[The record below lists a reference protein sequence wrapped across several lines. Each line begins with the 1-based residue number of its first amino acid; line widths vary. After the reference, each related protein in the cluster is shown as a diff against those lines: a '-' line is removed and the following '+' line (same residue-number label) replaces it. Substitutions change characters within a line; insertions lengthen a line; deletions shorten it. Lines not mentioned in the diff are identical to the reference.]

1 MLDSVFADLAS
12 SALKIQSIT
21 AVAGDL
27 TIARRIWS
35 TYPPGHPQIEAAVQK
50 LSASFIALCQDSTRL
65 QLAVTRDG
73 LLLDDD
79 YLDRDNRAVKNV
91 AAMLFERG
99 IGVLEVQRAPEL
111 GELHALLSLLVMK
124 REEVFSQ
131 GGIEQLWHEAG
142 ISSLQIKAIR
152 YDRFSGTELE
162 RLDKD
167 LAEETDNLWE
177 RFTRLLV
184 KSELGLGDVEQGA
197 FAPELL
203 AARLNAHFFHR
214 SGVGSG
220 LSAATLRTFSSLVQQ
235 SFNATAG
242 AGLGGDGSGTAAAGE
257 GGDQDAGAERPDQK
271 ADLRAFITALDPE
284 LRRQILNGFC
294 ETAQLDADVSQE
306 LFRFLGSTLLQET
319 YATAE
324 QYAAAP
330 PLLQE
335 LLRTLLPH
343 LTKSFQAAGDD
354 DEVRAKMQTLL
365 QEHACEAYMP
375 DGYIQ
380 GLVDALQ
387 SGSVKQLAPDELQPL
402 LQTLTPHFIDSRSS
416 DLILQLVFS
425 DPTGAT
431 AQELIR
437 NLADMCGHFLEL
449 GDYAHVLK
457 VLSQAADPR
466 LPPQLR
472 LAMRDAFCRREF
484 LDEILSGLTIWGKPK
499 YDEVALLIQVLGR
512 AFIEPLLDR
521 MAEEENMSLR
531 RFMMDR
537 VQSFGEVARPHL
549 LARLSDQRWYV
560 LRNILI
566 MLRSVAT
573 SDDAELLRPL
583 LRNSNQRVRQESLR
597 LLLYLGDPVAQRQL
611 LRDIDS
617 TDRETQLNAISMADR
632 TSPPEMAHKL
642 LTLLTAGGFSA
653 VECELKSAAIQAL
666 GEIGRPELLPE
677 LVKVLGMRSLL
688 SFKALQ
694 RIKLDV
700 VRSFERYPVT
710 AAGPLLEQ
718 LAKGGDELARQAA
731 ESLKKLRSK
740 RP

>member
-12 SALKIQSIT
+12 SALKIQSIV
-21 AVAGDL
+21 AVAADL
-27 TIARRIWS
+27 TIARRIWNA
-35 TYPPGHPQIEAAVQK
+35 YPPGHPQIESAVQK
-50 LSASFIALCQDSTRL
+50 LSASFRSLCQSSTRL
-65 QLAVTRDG
+65 QLAVTREG
-73 LLLDDD
+73 LLLDDE

-91 AAMLFERG
+91 AALLFERG
-99 IGVLEVQRAPEL
+99 IGVLAVLRAPEPD
-111 GELHALLSLLVMK
+111 ELHAVLSLLVMK
-124 REEVFSQ
+124 REEIYSL

-152 YDRFSGTELE
+152 YDRFSGTEQE
-162 RLDKD
+162 GLDSE
-167 LAEETDNLWE
+167 LAEDPGSLWE
-177 RFTRLLV
+177 RFAKLLA
-184 KSELGLGDVEQGA
+184 KSELGLGDAEQGE

-203 AARLNAHFFHR
+203 AARLNAHFSHR
-214 SGVGSG
+214 SGAGSG
-220 LSAATLRTFSSLVQQ
+220 LSAATLRTFSSLMQR
-235 SFNATAG
+235 SLTAG
-242 AGLGGDGSGTAAAGE
+242 IGDASADAEDENVDQEPSGHATE
-257 GGDQDAGAERPDQK
+257 
-271 ADLRAFITALDPE
+271 LRAFIAALDPE

-294 ETAQLDADVSQE
+294 ETAQLDAPASQE
-306 LFRFLGSTLLQET
+306 LFRFLGSKLLQET

-335 LLRTLLPH
+335 LLRVLLPH
-343 LTKSFQAAGDD
+343 VTQSLQASDDD
-354 DEVRAKMQTLL
+354 DEIRTKMQTLL

-380 GLVDALQ
+380 GLVDAMQ
-387 SGSVKQLAPDELQPL
+387 NGAVKQLMPEELQPL
-402 LQTLTPHFIDSRSS
+402 LQTLTPHFVDSRSS
-416 DLILQLVFS
+416 ELILQLVFS

-431 AQELIR
+431 AQELIA
-437 NLADMCGHFLEL
+437 NLANMCGHFLEL
-449 GDYAHVLK
+449 GDYGHVLK

-484 LDEILSGLTIWGKPK
+484 LDEILSGLTVWGKPK
-499 YDEVALLIQVLGR
+499 YDDVALLIQVLGR

-537 VQSFGEVARPHL
+537 VQSFGEAARPHL

-560 LRNILI
+560 LRNILL

-573 SDDAELLRPL
+573 SDDVEQLRPL
-583 LRNSNQRVRQESLR
+583 LRNSNQRVRQEALK
-597 LLLYLGDPVAQRQL
+597 LLLCLGDPVAQRQL

-632 TSPPEMAHKL
+632 TSPPEMARKL
-642 LTLLTAGGFSA
+642 LILLTTGGFSA
-653 VECELKSAAIQAL
+653 VECELKSAAVQAL
-666 GEIGRPELLPE
+666 GEMARPELLPE
-677 LVKVLGMRSLL
+677 LIKVLGTRSLL
-688 SFKALQ
+688 SYKALQ
-694 RIKLDV
+694 RVKLDI
-700 VRSFERYPVT
+700 VRSFERYPVA

-718 LAKGGDELARQAA
+718 LAKGDDELARQAVG
-731 ESLKKLRSK
+731 SLKNLRSK
-740 RP
+740 GI

>member
-12 SALKIQSIT
+12 SALKIQTIA
-21 AVAGDL
+21 AVAVDL
-27 TIARRIWS
+27 TIARRIWNA
-35 TYPPGHPQIEAAVQK
+35 YPPGHPQIEAAVQK
-50 LSASFIALCQDSTRL
+50 LSASFLSLCQDGTRL

-73 LLLDDD
+73 LLLDDT
-79 YLDRDNRAVKNV
+79 YLDRDNRAVKHV

-99 IGVLEVQRAPEL
+99 IGVLGVLRTPEPD
-111 GELHALLSLLVMK
+111 ELRALLSLLVMK
-124 REEVFSQ
+124 REEIFSQ

-162 RLDKD
+162 ELDGEF
-167 LAEETDNLWE
+167 AQGTGSLWE
-177 RFTRLLV
+177 RFTRLLS
-184 KSELGLGDVEQGA
+184 KSELGLGDNEQGEL
-197 FAPELL
+197 APELL
-203 AARLNAHFFHR
+203 AARLNAHFSHR

-220 LSAATLRTFSSLVQQ
+220 LSAATLRTFSALVQH
-235 SFNATAG
+235 SFG
-242 AGLGGDGSGTAAAGE
+242 AAEGADSGGDGTGTAVEGEAGSE
-257 GGDQDAGAERPDQK
+257 WSDQK
-271 ADLRAFITALDPE
+271 VELHAFIAALAPE

-294 ETAQLDADVSQE
+294 ETAYLDAHVSQE
-306 LFRFLGSTLLQET
+306 LFRFLGSKLLQDT

-343 LTKSFQAAGDD
+343 LTRSFEASDED

-365 QEHACEAYMP
+365 QEHANEAYMP

-380 GLVDALQ
+380 GLVDALRN
-387 SGSVKQLAPDELQPL
+387 GSVKQLAPEELQPL

-416 DLILQLVFS
+416 ELILQLVFS
-425 DPTGAT
+425 DPAGTT
-431 AQELIR
+431 AQELIT
-437 NLADMCGHFLEL
+437 NLANMCGHFLEL
-449 GDYAHVLK
+449 GDYGHVLK
-457 VLSQAADPR
+457 ILSQAADPR

-484 LDEILSGLTIWGKPK
+484 LDEILSGLTVWGKPK
-499 YDEVALLIQVLGR
+499 YDDVSLLIQVLGR

-537 VQSFGEVARPHL
+537 VQSFGEAARPHL

-560 LRNILI
+560 LRNILL

-573 SDDAELLRPL
+573 PDDCEQLRPL
-583 LRNSNQRVRQESLR
+583 LRNSNQRVRQEALK
-597 LLLYLGDPVAQRQL
+597 LLLCLGDPVAQRQL

-632 TSPPEMAHKL
+632 TSPPEMARKL
-642 LTLLTAGGFSA
+642 LILLTTGGFSA
-653 VECELKSAAIQAL
+653 VECELKSAAVQAL
-666 GEIGRPELLPE
+666 GEMARPELLPE
-677 LVKVLGMRSLL
+677 LVKVLGTRSLL
-688 SFKALQ
+688 SYKALQ
-694 RIKLDV
+694 RVKLDII
-700 VRSFERYPVT
+700 RSFERYPVA

-718 LAKGGDELARQAA
+718 LAKGDDELARQAA
-731 ESLKKLRSK
+731 GSLKNLRSK
-740 RP
+740 GA

>member
-12 SALKIQSIT
+12 SALKIQSIV

-27 TIARRIWS
+27 TIARRIWNA
-35 TYPPGHPQIEAAVQK
+35 YPPGHPQIESAVQK
-50 LSASFIALCQDSTRL
+50 LSASFRSLCQSSTRL
-65 QLAVTRDG
+65 QLAVTREG
-73 LLLDDD
+73 LLLDDE
-79 YLDRDNRAVKNV
+79 YLDRDNRAVKSV
-91 AAMLFERG
+91 AALLFERG
-99 IGVLEVQRAPEL
+99 IGVLAVLRAPEPD
-111 GELHALLSLLVMK
+111 ELHALLSLLVMK
-124 REEVFSQ
+124 REDIFSQ

-152 YDRFSGTELE
+152 YDRFSGTEQEGLNSE
-162 RLDKD
+162 
-167 LAEETDNLWE
+167 LAEDPGSLWE
-177 RFTRLLV
+177 RFAKLLA
-184 KSELGLGDVEQGA
+184 KSELGLGDAEQGE

-203 AARLNAHFFHR
+203 AARLNAHFSHR
-214 SGVGSG
+214 SGAGSG
-220 LSAATLRTFSSLVQQ
+220 LSAATLRTFSSLMQR
-235 SFNATAG
+235 SLTAG
-242 AGLGGDGSGTAAAGE
+242 IGDASADADDENVDQELSGQANE
-257 GGDQDAGAERPDQK
+257 
-271 ADLRAFITALDPE
+271 LRAFIAALDPE

-294 ETAQLDADVSQE
+294 ETAQLDAPVSQE
-306 LFRFLGSTLLQET
+306 LFRFLGSKLLQET

-335 LLRTLLPH
+335 LLRALLPH
-343 LTKSFQAAGDD
+343 VTQSLQASDDD
-354 DEVRAKMQTLL
+354 DEIRTKMQTLL

-387 SGSVKQLAPDELQPL
+387 NGTVKQLMPEELQPL
-402 LQTLTPHFIDSRSS
+402 LQTLTPHFVDSRSS
-416 DLILQLVFS
+416 ELILQLVFS

-431 AQELIR
+431 AQELIT
-437 NLADMCGHFLEL
+437 NLANMCGHFLEL
-449 GDYAHVLK
+449 GDYGHVLK

-484 LDEILSGLTIWGKPK
+484 LDEILSGLTVWGKPK
-499 YDEVALLIQVLGR
+499 YDDVALLIQVLGR

-537 VQSFGEVARPHL
+537 VQSFGEAARPHL

-560 LRNILI
+560 LRNILL

-573 SDDAELLRPL
+573 SDDVEQLRPL
-583 LRNSNQRVRQESLR
+583 LRNSNQRVRQEALK
-597 LLLYLGDPVAQRQL
+597 LLLCLGDPVAQRQL

-632 TSPPEMAHKL
+632 TSPPEMARKL
-642 LTLLTAGGFSA
+642 LILLTTGGFSA
-653 VECELKSAAIQAL
+653 VECELKSAAVQAL
-666 GEIGRPELLPE
+666 GEMARPELLPE
-677 LVKVLGMRSLL
+677 LIKVLGTRSLL
-688 SFKALQ
+688 SYKALQ
-694 RIKLDV
+694 RVKLDI
-700 VRSFERYPVT
+700 VRSFERYPVA

-718 LAKGGDELARQAA
+718 LAKGDDELARQAA
-731 ESLKKLRSK
+731 GSLKNLRSK
-740 RP
+740 GA

>member
-1 MLDSVFADLAS
+1 MLDSVVADLAS
-12 SALKIQSIT
+12 SAIRTKAIA
-21 AVAGDL
+21 AVASDL
-27 TIARRIWS
+27 NIARRIWS
-35 TYPPGHPQIEAAVQK
+35 AYPPGHPQIEAAVQK
-50 LSASFIALCQDSTRL
+50 LLASFRLLCQDGTQL
-65 QLAVTRDG
+65 QLAVTRDS
-73 LLLDDD
+73 LLLDDVAIE
-79 YLDRDNRAVKNV
+79 RDHRAVKTV
-91 AAMLFERG
+91 AAALFERG
-99 IGVLEVQRAPEL
+99 IGVLAVQRAPETD
-111 GELHALLSLLVMK
+111 ELNALLSLLSLK
-124 REEVFSQ
+124 REDIFSQ

-162 RLDKD
+162 RLGEDD
-167 LAEETDNLWE
+167 AEESGSLWE
-177 RFTRLLV
+177 RFTQRLV
-184 KSELGLGDVEQGA
+184 RSELGVGGDEQGA

-203 AARLNAHFFHR
+203 AVRLNAHFSHR

-220 LSAATLRTFSSLVQQ
+220 LSAVTLRTFSSLVQQ

-242 AGLGGDGSGTAAAGE
+242 AGLGGDGTGTTAAGE
-257 GGDQDAGAERPDQK
+257 GGDQDAGAEQPDQK

-294 ETAQLDADVSQE
+294 ETAQLDGDVSQE

-343 LTKSFQAAGDD
+343 LTQSFQAADND
-354 DEVRAKMQTLL
+354 DEVRARMQTLL
-365 QEHACEAYMP
+365 QEHACETYMP
-375 DGYIQ
+375 EGYIQ

-387 SGSVKQLAPDELQPL
+387 NGSVKQLAPDELQPL

-416 DLILQLVFS
+416 ELILQLVFS

-484 LDEILSGLTIWGKPK
+484 LDEILIGLTIWGKPK

-560 LRNILI
+560 LRNIIL

-573 SDDAELLRPL
+573 AEDSEQLRPL
-583 LRNSNQRVRQESLR
+583 LRNSNQRVRQEALK
-597 LLLYLGDPVAQRQL
+597 LLLSLGDPVAQRQL
-611 LRDIDS
+611 LRDVDS
-617 TDRETQLNAISMADR
+617 TDREIQLNAISMADR
-632 TSPPEMAHKL
+632 TSPPEMARKL
-642 LTLLTAGGFSA
+642 LVLLTTGGFSA

-677 LVKVLGMRSLL
+677 LVKVLGERSLL
-688 SFKALQ
+688 SYKALQ
-694 RIKLDV
+694 RIKLDII
-700 VRSFERYPVT
+700 RSFERYPAV
-710 AAGPLLEQ
+710 AVGPLLEK
-718 LAKGGDELARQAA
+718 LARGGDELARQAA
-731 ESLKKLRSK
+731 ESLKTLRSK
-740 RP
+740 GT

>member
-1 MLDSVFADLAS
+1 MLDSVVADLAS
-12 SALKIQSIT
+12 SAIRTKAVA

-27 TIARRIWS
+27 NIARRIWS
-35 TYPPGHPQIEAAVQK
+35 AYPPGHPQIEAAVQK
-50 LSASFIALCQDSTRL
+50 LLASFRLLCQDGTQL
-65 QLAVTRDG
+65 QLAVTRDS
-73 LLLDDD
+73 LLLDDVAIE
-79 YLDRDNRAVKNV
+79 RDHRAVKTV
-91 AAMLFERG
+91 AAALFERG
-99 IGVLEVQRAPEL
+99 IGVLVVQRAPETD
-111 GELHALLSLLVMK
+111 ELNALLSLLSLK
-124 REEVFSQ
+124 REDIFSQ

-184 KSELGLGDVEQGA
+184 RSELGVGGDDQGA

-203 AARLNAHFFHR
+203 AARLNAHFSHR

-220 LSAATLRTFSSLVQQ
+220 LSATTLRTFSSLVQQ

-242 AGLGGDGSGTAAAGE
+242 AGLGGD
-257 GGDQDAGAERPDQK
+257 QDTGAEQPDQK

-343 LTKSFQAAGDD
+343 LTKSFQAADNG
-354 DEVRAKMQTLL
+354 DEVRARMQTLL

-431 AQELIR
+431 AQELIA
-437 NLADMCGHFLEL
+437 NLADICGHFLEL

-499 YDEVALLIQVLGR
+499 YDQVALLIQVLGR

-560 LRNILI
+560 LRNIIL

-573 SDDAELLRPL
+573 AEDSEQLRPL
-583 LRNSNQRVRQESLR
+583 LRNSNQRVRQEALK
-597 LLLYLGDPVAQRQL
+597 LLLSLGDSVAQRQL
-611 LRDIDS
+611 LRDVES
-617 TDRETQLNAISMADR
+617 PDREIQLNAISMADR
-632 TSPPEMAHKL
+632 TSPPEMARKL
-642 LTLLTAGGFSA
+642 LVLLTTGGFSA

-677 LVKVLGMRSLL
+677 LIKVLGERSLL
-688 SFKALQ
+688 SYKALQ
-694 RIKLDV
+694 RIKLDII
-700 VRSFERYPVT
+700 RSFERYPAV
-710 AAGPLLEQ
+710 AAGPLLEK
-718 LAKGGDELARQAA
+718 LASGGDELARQAA
-731 ESLKKLRSK
+731 ESLKTLRSK
-740 RP
+740 GT